1 MSRDGWMFNIRGD
14 HMTSTHSEEIFMFSD
29 YALKCKVMQDFVTA
43 LNYCNVTR
51 LRQGK
56 AH

>member
-1 MSRDGWMFNIRGD
+1 
-14 HMTSTHSEEIFMFSD
+14 MTSTHSEEIFMFSD